1 MTENRN
7 ETYLKETECIN
18 HKNPLIQ
25 EKAAQLKELSESKL
39 DYIKKAYEFV
49 RDEIPHSWDI
59 KAAVVSQKASE
70 VLKNKTGICW
80 TKPICWLADRY
91 EVWNLLGRQ
100 FTFSCSI
107 VKKLTIFLLKNATDN
122 INCRWL
128 FVVILLVLS

>member
-80 TKPICWLADRY
+80 TKSCLPQKQCRCSLPHWNS
-91 EVWNLLGRQ
+91 VWNQ
-100 FTFSCSI
+100 
-107 VKKLTIFLLKNATDN
+107 
-122 INCRWL
+122 
-128 FVVILLVLS
+128 LSAFNKSG